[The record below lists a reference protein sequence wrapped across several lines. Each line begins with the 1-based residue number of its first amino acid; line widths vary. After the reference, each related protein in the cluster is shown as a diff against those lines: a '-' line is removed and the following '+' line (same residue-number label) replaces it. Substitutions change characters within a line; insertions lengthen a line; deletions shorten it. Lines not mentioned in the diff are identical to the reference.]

1 MNPFD
6 YVNAINDTKKN
17 LMVGTDNDELAEKG
31 YTPFMVNKSLSYFI
45 DTILYANEINEYAH
59 IDNKLQF
66 EYYLNGIPKK
76 KRFSK
81 WAKKE
86 KSDDLDIICEYYG
99 CNYTRAAEIHKII
112 NITNIDFMKQKLQKG
127 GVIKNE

>member
-112 NITNIDFMKQKLQKG
+112 NKTNIDFMKQKLQKG
-127 GVIKNE
+127 GVIKK

>member
-31 YTPFMVNKSLSYFI
+31 YIPFMVNKSLSYFI

-112 NITNIDFMKQKLQKG
+112 NKTNIDFMKQKLQKG
-127 GVIKNE
+127 GVIKK

>member
-31 YTPFMVNKSLSYFI
+31 YIPFMVNKSLSYFI

-86 KSDDLDIICEYYG
+86 KSDDLDVICEYYG

-112 NITNIDFMKQKLQKG
+112 NKTNIDFMKQKLQKG
-127 GVIKNE
+127 GVIKK

>member
-6 YVNAINDTKKN
+6 YVNSINDSKKN
-17 LMVGTDNDELAEKG
+17 LMIDSENDELVEKQ
-31 YTPFMVNKSLSYFI
+31 YPSFMVNKAMSYFV

-59 IDNKLQF
+59 LDNRLQY

-86 KSDDLDIICEYYG
+86 KDNDLDLIVDYYQ
-99 CNYTRAAEIHKII
+99 CNYTRASEIAKII
-112 NITNIDFMKQKLQKG
+112 NKKELDFMKQKLQKG
-127 GVIKNE
+127 GVKNV

>member
-66 EYYLNGIPKK
+66 EYYINGIPKK

-112 NITNIDFMKQKLQKG
+112 NKGNIDFMKQKLQKG
-127 GVIKNE
+127 GVIKK

>member
-1 MNPFD
+1 
-6 YVNAINDTKKN
+6 
-17 LMVGTDNDELAEKG
+17 MVGTDNDELAGKG

-86 KSDDLDIICEYYG
+86 KSDDLDVICEYYG

-127 GVIKNE
+127 GVIKK

>member
-31 YTPFMVNKSLSYFI
+31 YVPFMVNKSLSYFV
-45 DTILYANEINEYAH
+45 DTILYANEINEYAYL
-59 IDNKLQF
+59 DNKLQF

-86 KSDDLDIICEYYG
+86 KSDDLDVICEYYG
-99 CNYTRAAEIHKII
+99 CNYIRAAEIHKII
-112 NITNIDFMKQKLQKG
+112 NKTNIDFMKQKLQKG
-127 GVIKNE
+127 GVIKK

>member
-99 CNYTRAAEIHKII
+99 CSYTRAAEIHKII
-112 NITNIDFMKQKLQKG
+112 NKTNIDFMKQKLQKG
-127 GVIKNE
+127 GVIKK

>member
-66 EYYLNGIPKK
+66 EYYLNGISKK

-112 NITNIDFMKQKLQKG
+112 NKTNIDFMKQKLQKG
-127 GVIKNE
+127 GVIKK

>member
-31 YTPFMVNKSLSYFI
+31 YIPFMVNKSLSYFI

-66 EYYLNGIPKK
+66 EYYLNGILKK

-112 NITNIDFMKQKLQKG
+112 NKTNIDFMKQKLQKG
-127 GVIKNE
+127 GVIKK

>member
-6 YVNAINDTKKN
+6 HVNAINDTKKN

-31 YTPFMVNKSLSYFI
+31 YVPFMVNKSLSYFI

-59 IDNKLQF
+59 LDNKLQF

-86 KSDDLDIICEYYG
+86 KSDDLDVICEYYG
-99 CNYTRAAEIHKII
+99 CNYIRAAEIHKII
-112 NITNIDFMKQKLQKG
+112 NKTNMDFMKQKLQKG
-127 GVIKNE
+127 GVTKK

>member
-31 YTPFMVNKSLSYFI
+31 YTSFMVNKSLSYFI

-112 NITNIDFMKQKLQKG
+112 NKTNIDFMKQKLQKG
-127 GVIKNE
+127 GVIKK

>member
-86 KSDDLDIICEYYG
+86 KSDDLDVICEYYG

-112 NITNIDFMKQKLQKG
+112 NKTNIDFMKQKLQKG
-127 GVIKNE
+127 GVIKK